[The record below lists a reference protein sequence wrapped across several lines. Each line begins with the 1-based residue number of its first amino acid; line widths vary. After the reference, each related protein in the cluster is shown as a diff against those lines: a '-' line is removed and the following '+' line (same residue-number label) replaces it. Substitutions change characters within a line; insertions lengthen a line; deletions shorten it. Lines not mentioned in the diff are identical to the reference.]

1 MTPDAEAPPVLVT
14 GATGFI
20 GREVVRRLLATG
32 RSVVALGRGRDG
44 RGAADRLG
52 AAVGLAP
59 DGGRLAAIEADLVRP
74 GCGIASA
81 DWARLR
87 AGVETVVHCAGETTF
102 FPGEPSTFRTGHV
115 DGPLALLQ
123 GLEGGRL
130 RRWAQLSTA
139 YVCGRRSGTVFEGD
153 GDVGQ
158 SFHNPYERVKLE
170 AEARLR
176 GAAARAGV
184 AVRVFRPSVV
194 VGAAPTTTGG
204 QPSNLFFDFI
214 RLVEGLARLANG
226 GAVPLRIAAAPR
238 ARFNIVPVEYVAAA
252 LVALIE
258 HPGGVEQTFHLVVSD
273 APTQAAM
280 LEMITARLG
289 VRGLVLVD
297 HRDGPLVEASALER
311 RVARMLAAYRE
322 YLEQDVHFDDT
333 GARRLLADRGVAP
346 PRLSPDTVQRL
357 VDLALAAPHPRQG
370 VPA

>member
-1 MTPDAEAPPVLVT
+1 VIPDPDTPVLVT

-32 RSVVALGRGRDG
+32 RSVVALGRRRDAQ
-44 RGAADRLG
+44 GAADRL
-52 AAVGLAP
+52 ADAVGLAA
-59 DGGRLAAIEADLVRP
+59 DGRRLAAIEADLARP
-74 GCGIASA
+74 GCGIAA
-81 DWARLR
+81 AEWAWLR

-102 FPGEPSTFRTGHV
+102 FPCSPGPFRTGHV
-115 DGPLALLQ
+115 DGPLALLE

-139 YVCGRRSGTVFEGD
+139 YVCGRRSGTVFERD

-158 SFHNPYERVKLE
+158 RFHNPYERVKLE

-184 AVRVFRPSVV
+184 DVRVFRPSVV
-194 VGAAPTTTGG
+194 VGAAPSTTGG
-204 QPSNLFFDFI
+204 KPSNLFFDFI
-214 RLVEGLARLANG
+214 RLVEGLARLARG
-226 GAVPLRIAAAPR
+226 TVPLRIAAAPQ

-252 LVALIE
+252 LVALLE
-258 HPGGVEQTFHLVVSD
+258 HPDGVGQTFHLVVAD

-280 LEMITARLG
+280 LAMIAAPLG
-289 VRGLVLVD
+289 VRGLALVD

-311 RVARMLAAYRE
+311 RVARMLAGYRE
-322 YLEQDVHFDDT
+322 YLEQDVHFDDA

-346 PRLSPDTVQRL
+346 PTLSPAAVQRL
-357 VDLALAAPHPRQG
+357 VALALATPPPRQR